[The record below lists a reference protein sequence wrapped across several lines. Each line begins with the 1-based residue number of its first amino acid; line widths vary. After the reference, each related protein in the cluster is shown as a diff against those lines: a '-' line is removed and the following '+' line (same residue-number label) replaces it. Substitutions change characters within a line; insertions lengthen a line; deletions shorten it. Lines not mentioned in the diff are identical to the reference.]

1 MPSGFV
7 PACTLACEEGL
18 RGQCMSWRKHVEH
31 PRVASVVLTLPQTQ
45 IADEVPA
52 LPGRRVLV
60 TGATGFIGSHVA
72 ERLVRGHSHV
82 RLVVR
87 RRERVEALRTAG
99 AEVLTGDLTDPAT
112 LHGCCDGIEIVI
124 HCGAWLG
131 APYKR
136 EVAYAVNVAGTR
148 ALAEEAL
155 RAGVR
160 RFVHL
165 SSVAVYGPVRAGI
178 VTEQS
183 PPWKGVH
190 LYGDSKIESEGALAA
205 ISSRGLPTVVTRPG
219 IVYGPRS
226 RGATIQ
232 LVRLINRGWPAMVA
246 GGHGLCRPIFVENLV
261 DALILCALKP
271 VSGEA
276 FTLIDSNMRWGDY
289 LQYYGRMVGKSPLS
303 VPYPVAWLLALGY
316 ETQAFITRRQPRIWR
331 KALGY
336 AMSQAIYSTERARRI
351 LGWTPRYTTDQAME
365 ITKTWLIENG
375 YLTARRGGRSSA

>member
-1 MPSGFV
+1 MTSPQPR
-7 PACTLACEEGL
+7 PA
-18 RGQCMSWRKHVEH
+18 V
-31 PRVASVVLTLPQTQ
+31 
-45 IADEVPA
+45 EVPA
-52 LPGRRVLV
+52 LPGRRVLI
-60 TGATGFIGSHVA
+60 TGATGFIGSHLA
-72 ERLVRGHSHV
+72 ERLVRGGSHV

-87 RRERVEALRTAG
+87 RREHAEALRAAG
-99 AEVLTGDLTDPAT
+99 AEVMAGDLTDPPT
-112 LHGCCDGIEIVI
+112 LRGCCDSIEIVM

-136 EVAYAVNVAGTR
+136 EVAYAVNVAGTT

-165 SSVAVYGPVRAGI
+165 SSVAVYGPVRSGV

-190 LYGDSKIESEGALAA
+190 LYGDTKIDGENALRA
-205 ISSRGLPTVVTRPG
+205 IILRGLPAVITRPG

-246 GGHGLCRPIFVENLV
+246 GGDGFCRPIFVENLV
-261 DALILCALKP
+261 DALVLCALKP
-271 VSGEA
+271 VGGEA
-276 FTLIDSNMRWGDY
+276 FTLIDANIRWRDY
-289 LQYYGRMVGKSPLS
+289 LQHYGRMVGKSPLS
-303 VPYPVAWLLALGY
+303 VPYAVAWLLAVAD
-316 ETQAFITRRQPRIWR
+316 ETRALIARRQPRIWR

-336 AMSQAIYSTERARRI
+336 AMSQALYSTEHARRV
-351 LGWTPRYTTDQAME
+351 LGWTPRYTLDQAME

-375 YLTARRGGRSSA
+375 YLTAHRGARSSA